1 MCHPNDFY
9 FIFNFEA
16 ICVSKCWRSRHYYT
30 TFYDDLHE
38 EFNVPCG
45 GPARTL
51 REALRPV
58 LCYLKTVLPDAPKV
72 RQQLRR
78 PVFCKRDDYGRQLL
92 YGIAEVK
99 LEGDLFVFG
108 ENDGCRRV
116 YDQIESYAGDTATSL
131 ETLALQLK
139 TFYPKFAQ
147 EDHLL
152 LARLECDLKLG
163 RVNRTYKAAN
173 SAARRRSGWK
183 RRGDHPP
190 ALA

>member
-1 MCHPNDFY
+1 MCYWHDFY

-16 ICVSKCWRSRHYYT
+16 MRISKCWRSRRYYT

-38 EFNVPCG
+38 KFNVPCG

-51 REALRPV
+51 REALQPA

-78 PVFCKRDDYGRQLL
+78 PVFCERDDYGRQLL

-116 YDQIESYAGDTATSL
+116 YDQIESYAGDTPTSL
-131 ETLALQLK
+131 ETLAHQLR

-147 EDHLL
+147 EDRVL
-152 LARLECDLKLG
+152 LARLVRDLKRG
-163 RVNRTYKAAN
+163 QVKRIYKAADL
-173 SAARRRSGWK
+173 SAHRAVLDGE
-183 RRGDHPP
+183 
-190 ALA
+190 